1 MPPRSRLAV
10 ALASVLALGVAAG
23 PAVAA
28 PSPVTRPPARCDTTG
43 PNHTALCDAISG
55 LPDDDATAA
64 LVRVGGT
71 SGTWRGTSGVRD
83 LTTNRPAL
91 ENGRFRAGS
100 TTKVV
105 TAAMVLQLAAEG
117 RVDLDED
124 VETYLPGLLPDT
136 FKEPVTVRHLL
147 TFTSGLKPGKG
158 LGPVDGEGYENRYV
172 TLTPEEVVAS
182 SVAQG
187 PDFGPGDEQQ
197 YRNIDY
203 TVLGLLIERVTGDS
217 YEHQAYVRVL
227 KPVGM
232 RHTSFPGGPDPR
244 IHGPHNRGY
253 QLLADGRLV
262 DATEWNM
269 SDRWAAGDMISTTA
283 DLERFLVA
291 LFSGQVVPEPQ
302 LKEMFTV
309 PDIPGATM
317 SAGLKLE
324 KLPNGRQVWVRT
336 GARPGYSTV
345 IAATRDLSLTL
356 VYSVNATDA
365 KSEDMNPVAVRIIQA
380 ALGQGRR
387 AWSPHPS
394 GSSSGMC
401 RTPGRLSSSSP
412 GSKRHMPT
420 TCQNSPVTSPSYL

>member
-1 MPPRSRLAV
+1 MPPRTRLAV
-10 ALASVLALGVAAG
+10 VLASVLALGVAAG
-23 PAVAA
+23 PTVAA
-28 PSPVTRPPARCDTTG
+28 ASPVPRPPARCDTTG
-43 PNHTALCDAISG
+43 PNPTALCDAISE

-71 SGTWRGTSGVRD
+71 AGTWRGSAGVRD

-124 VETYLPGLLPDT
+124 VRTYLPGLLT
-136 FKEPVTVRHLL
+136 RAFTKPVTVRHLL
-147 TFTSGLKPGKG
+147 TFTSGLKPGRT
-158 LGPVDGEGYENRYV
+158 LGDVDGEGYDNRYV

-187 PDFGPGDEQQ
+187 PAFDPGTRQK
-197 YRNIDY
+197 YANIDY
-203 TVLGLLIERVTGDS
+203 TVLGMLIERVTGDS

-244 IHGPHNRGY
+244 VHGPHNRGY
-253 QLLADGRLV
+253 QILTDGRLV

-283 DLERFLVA
+283 DLERFLLA
-291 LFSGQVVPEPQ
+291 LFRGQVVPEPQ
-302 LKEMFTV
+302 LEEMFTV

-317 SAGLKLE
+317 SAGLRLE
-324 KLPNGRQVWVRT
+324 KLPDGRQVWAKS
-336 GARPGYSTV
+336 GARPGYGTV
-345 IAATRDLSLTL
+345 IAATRDLSRTL

-365 KSEDMNPVAVRIIQA
+365 KSEDLNPVAVRIIQA
-380 ALGQGRR
+380 ALG
-387 AWSPHPS
+387 
-394 GSSSGMC
+394 
-401 RTPGRLSSSSP
+401 
-412 GSKRHMPT
+412 
-420 TCQNSPVTSPSYL
+420 